1 VKISGSYTLDA
12 PRQEV
17 WDALNDI
24 DVLAR
29 IVPGCQRLEQTGD
42 NEFEGTIKVG
52 IQAIKGTYNGRI
64 RLQDVRAPEHY
75 KLVAHGSGSNGV
87 VDGVGAIDLTEEDG
101 KTILKYSGDANIG
114 GTLASVGQRLIDGA
128 SKQLLNQSL
137 KALAEQVAKRAA
149 GEPVVEAPAGA
160 PVSPP
165 QPAVASPAAAALSTE
180 PAVATSVAAT
190 AAAPDTA
197 TENGVAHPHLTQPP
211 EPPQHPLP
219 SAAPAPP
226 TRRTVTL
233 SESEQLKPESVMK
246 GIVDDY
252 VAERPWLPWVIVAFL
267 LGYLFGRAR
276 G

>member
-149 GEPVVEAPAGA
+149 GEPAVVETA
-160 PVSPP
+160 
-165 QPAVASPAAAALSTE
+165 PAAAPMPPAPAPAALAPAAVAASE
-180 PAVATSVAAT
+180 PAVATTTQAT
-190 AAAPDTA
+190 APA
-197 TENGVAHPHLTQPP
+197 NGVPHEQMAQPP
-211 EPPQHPLP
+211 EPPQHPLTSVAP
-219 SAAPAPP
+219 QPAPV
-226 TRRTVTL
+226 RRTVTL